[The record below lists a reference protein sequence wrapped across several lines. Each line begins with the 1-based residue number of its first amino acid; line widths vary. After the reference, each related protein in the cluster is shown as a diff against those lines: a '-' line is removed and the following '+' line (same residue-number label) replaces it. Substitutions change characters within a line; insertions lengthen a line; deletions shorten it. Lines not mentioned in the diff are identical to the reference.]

1 MAVLAQKHSINYAKV
16 NILRFAIPGG
26 CDTIAVARFMN
37 RVANLSIR
45 PITPNDEPFLWDM
58 LYQAIFVPANQPKPD
73 RNIVEQPE
81 LAKYVQGWGRQH
93 DSGFLAFAT
102 ATRQPVGA
110 VWSRLFTGS
119 ERGYGYVDEQTPEL
133 SIAILPEYRGEG
145 IGTKLLTRLL
155 ESFPGKY
162 PALSLSVDQNNPA
175 LKLYRRTGFEVVK
188 RVGTTFVMKKTL
200 KF

>member
-1 MAVLAQKHSINYAKV
+1 MF
-16 NILRFAIPGG
+16 FAMPGGYGTIPG
-26 CDTIAVARFMN
+26 VRFIN
-37 RVANLSIR
+37 RMTNISIR
-45 PITPNDEPFLWDM
+45 PVTPNDEPFLWDM
-58 LYQAIFVPANQPKPD
+58 LYQAIYVPPGQPEPD
-73 RNIVEQPE
+73 RSIVEQPE

-93 DSGFLAFAT
+93 DSGFLVFAV

-119 ERGYGYVDEQTPEL
+119 ERGYGYVDDQTLEL

-145 IGTKLLTRLL
+145 IGTKLLTSLL
-155 ESFPGKY
+155 EFSAGKY

-188 RVGTTFVMKKTL
+188 QAGTTFVMKKTL
-200 KF
+200 KS